1 MKNDRVRYTNM
12 FIGLTG
18 AMGYQFE
25 NSTVSSEVVPHTDFS
40 HFFLSSLSLKSSLFQ
55 PSCLEQ
61 HLVLSL

>member
-1 MKNDRVRYTNM
+1 M

-18 AMGYQFE
+18 AMGHQFE